1 MIGENIQMFELTG
14 KIALVTGASRG
25 LGAGVAEWFAMAGAT
40 VVINYNGSRDR
51 AEEVLSRVRSRG
63 SNGMTV
69 QADVGDEAS
78 VEKMF
83 DTVMK
88 AYGRLDICVCNAGVY
103 KRCHILETTQA
114 EFEKNININ
123 LTGTFLCSKYA
134 FAIMKEQNCGRIIM
148 MSSVSAWVGTITGTV
163 QYAAAKA
170 GQMGIAKTLALTG
183 APYNVTVNILAPCL
197 IITDM
202 TDDALNSKDI
212 EYVKSI
218 TPLGL
223 GHVEDVGAAAVFLAS
238 DEAKY
243 ITGAAID
250 ITGGRYFR

>member
-1 MIGENIQMFELTG
+1 VFELTG

-40 VVINYNGSRDR
+40 VVVNYLGSRSKAEGVLEKIR
-51 AEEVLSRVRSRG
+51 AMG
-63 SNGMTV
+63 TDGMIV
-69 QADVGDEAS
+69 QADVGNEES
-78 VEKMF
+78 VKKMF
-83 DTVMK
+83 DLIMET
-88 AYGRLDICVCNAGVY
+88 YGRLDICVCNAGVY
-103 KRCHILETTQA
+103 KRCHILDTTQA
-114 EFEKNININ
+114 EFEKNINTN

-134 FAIMKEQNCGRIIM
+134 FAIMKEQKYGRIIM
-148 MSSVSAWVGTITGTV
+148 MSSVSAWIGTITSTV
-163 QYAAAKA
+163 QYAASKA

-183 APYNVTVNILAPCL
+183 APYNVTVNILAPCV

-202 TDDALNSKDI
+202 TPDALNSKDL

-223 GHVEDVGAAAVFLAS
+223 GHLEDVGAAAVFLAS